1 MSFAN
6 PAALG
11 LLALAIP
18 ILLLH
23 VLKPRRE
30 QHTVAS
36 TFLWRSVA
44 QPVSAAKPWQRL
56 RPSVLLLLQLLA
68 VALLAVAVADPVRV
82 TDAPLSAH
90 TVFIVDASGSMA
102 AQDGDPTRLDEAVE
116 RAIELRGDLPEGGI
130 ASIVV
135 ADGNPRVLLNGSPD
149 PAAFARELR
158 SIQPTAGTADWA
170 EAFDEAVGLDNG
182 DAEIGYHLLTDGVGL
197 AGAPAERLVPE
208 GARHEIVGDRAT
220 NRAITSLVV
229 TPRGS
234 ELHASATVAN
244 TGGGAASDTLRF
256 DVDGVTA
263 AEVPV
268 DLDRDE
274 QTTVEVD
281 LPAGDRVEA
290 FLEGEDLLD
299 VDDHVF
305 ATAIRRRALTVLLCT
320 PGGSGNPF
328 LEGAFAAGEGVT
340 VEACDAANPGTGAD
354 LVVYDRVA
362 VPDDVAAPF
371 LAVASPGGVPVAGIT
386 TSGSVE
392 TPVLTTID
400 PTEPLVEGLD
410 LSEVGIAVA
419 QVVDPGASSV
429 VLAAGDVPLLLR
441 GSAGGVPF
449 VALTF
454 AVGDSNLPLQ
464 VAFPILVDRALT
476 DLAAASLPPAD
487 LVVDDQL
494 PVDATVGGSVTAPGG
509 TSAEVVPGGPAPV
522 ATRPGFWTIEAEGR
536 PERVVAVNP
545 DVRESV
551 LEPAQAIQTPTR
563 IRRPGDVTARAETSL
578 RAWLLWPLLA
588 VVLAELLVA
597 RRRRGVTV
605 RQWRL
610 AAALRIGIAALLV
623 GALLA
628 PTYLRRAD
636 RVAVVFLLDGSA
648 SLGAAGRAE
657 GEAFVREALDE
668 MPDGAVAGVVTFGA
682 RAERELTVQPNPPF
696 DRATARVDRDRTN
709 LASALRV
716 GSGLLPADARR
727 RLVIVSDGRAND
739 GDVAAELSRL
749 ADQGIVVEHHL
760 VGRDAEADLAVA
772 ALDLPSRVRE
782 GEAFELEVTI
792 DADVAG
798 PVQLTVLRGTEVVDE
813 RVVDVP
819 VGRTVVTIPQV
830 AGSGAEGGS
839 NNGLGRYQVRV
850 SGPGDAVAENDV
862 GYGAVQVE
870 GTAAVLLAEGSTG
883 EGATLAAA
891 LEASGLTVD
900 VVDAQALPPL
910 DVLAGYQATVLVDV
924 DARSLTTTQVD
935 TLAAATRDLG
945 RGLVTIGGERSY
957 GVGGYLASPLEELLP
972 VISEI
977 TDPQRR
983 QSVAEVLAID
993 SSGSMGECHCAEGQG
1008 QNQQLPGGVEKTDI
1022 ARAAAQRA
1030 IEALSEIDEVGVLA
1044 FNTSHEWLIDLQ
1056 QLPPEDVV
1064 REGLGAIRPGGGTNL
1079 SESLSTAAEALRQ
1092 SQANL
1097 KHIILFTDGFTDPG
1111 VFDDLA
1117 EEAAAL
1123 YAEEGI
1129 TTSVIAT
1136 GEGAA
1141 DELEE
1146 IAQAGGGRFYPG
1158 RDLQEIPQLM
1168 MEEAVLASRD
1178 FITEGSFLP
1187 EVTSDAEVVEGLT
1200 ASPPLLGYV
1209 ATTTKPQAATLL
1221 RIGPDRDPLLAT
1233 WQLGVGRST
1242 AWTSDASA
1250 RWSQQWASWD
1260 GYADFWG
1267 DVVRDTF
1274 PTDGGDTGVTA
1285 RVRDG
1290 ILEVTVERNGAF
1302 ADGATA
1308 SARVTGPDLQPID
1321 VPLTRSG
1328 AGEFTGQVPVGD
1340 AGTYAVGAQVAA
1352 ADGAAATAGTALATL
1367 SYAPEF
1373 EPGDP
1378 DEAALQRVADATGG
1392 RGAIESAQAFDEA
1405 DLDAGRATVDLA
1417 PWFVLA
1423 ACVLWPLAVALSRLN
1438 LRGAAISHGVAV
1450 ARWRVRSW
1458 IPARPARTTDGTTPT
1473 RSAAPPRPERPVAP
1487 PPEPVAPP
1495 STIGTLLDRKRGSK
1509 PEDRGGDG

>member
-1 MSFAN
+1 MSFAD

-18 ILLLH
+18 VLLLH

-30 QHTVAS
+30 QRTVAS

-82 TDAPLSAH
+82 TEAPLSAH
-90 TVFIVDASGSMA
+90 TVFIVDASGSMG
-102 AQDGDPTRLDEAVE
+102 AQDGSPTRLDRAVE
-116 RAIELRGDLPEGGI
+116 RAIELRGELPEGGI

-149 PAAFARELR
+149 PDAFARELR
-158 SIQPTAGTADWA
+158 SIEPTAGSADWA

-197 AGAPAERLVPE
+197 AGDPAERLVPE
-208 GARHEIVGDRAT
+208 GARHEIIGDRAT

-244 TGGGAASDTLRF
+244 TGGGSARDSLRF

-263 AEVPV
+263 TEVPV
-268 DLDRDE
+268 DLDRGE

-290 FLEGEDLLD
+290 FLDGEDLLD

-320 PGGSGNPF
+320 PGGAGNPF
-328 LEGAFAAGEGVT
+328 LEGAFAASEGVT
-340 VEACDAANPGTGAD
+340 VEACDGTAGTNTGAGAD

-362 VPDDVAAPF
+362 VPADVAAPF
-371 LAVASPGGVPVAGIT
+371 LAIAAPGGVPAAGIT
-386 TSGSVE
+386 TTGSVE

-400 PTEPLVEGLD
+400 PTQSLVEGLD

-419 QVVDPGASSV
+419 QRIDPGAASV
-429 VLAAGDVPLLLR
+429 VLAAGDVPLLVR
-441 GSAGGVPF
+441 GSAGGLPF

-476 DLAAASLPPAD
+476 DLAAASLPPTD
-487 LVVDDQL
+487 LVVDDAL

-509 TSAEVVPGGPAPV
+509 TTSEVVPGGPAPV
-522 ATRPGFWTIEAEGR
+522 ATRPGFWTIEAPGR
-536 PERVVAVNP
+536 PERTVAVNP
-545 DVRESV
+545 DRRESD

-563 IRRPGDVTARAETSL
+563 IRRPGDVTAQAEASL
-578 RAWLLWPLLA
+578 RAWILWPLLA
-588 VVLAELLVA
+588 VVVAELLVA

-605 RQWRL
+605 KQWRL
-610 AAALRIGIAALLV
+610 AAVLRVGIAALLV

-657 GEAFVREALDE
+657 GEAFVREAIDD

-682 RAERELTVQPNPPF
+682 RAERELTVQPDPPF

-739 GDVAAELSRL
+739 GDVNAEVERL
-749 ADQGIVVEHHL
+749 VDQGITVEHHL
-760 VGRDAEADLAVA
+760 VGREAEADLAVA
-772 ALDLPSRVRE
+772 GLDLPSRVRE
-782 GEAFELEVTI
+782 GEAFDLEVTI

-813 RVVDVP
+813 RVVDAP
-819 VGRTVVTIPQV
+819 AGRSVVTIPQV
-830 AGSGAEGGS
+830 AGSGTA
-839 NNGLGRYQVRV
+839 NGLGRYQVRV

-870 GTAAVLLAEGSTG
+870 GTAAVLLAEGSPG

-945 RGLVTIGGERSY
+945 RGLVTLGGERSY

-1008 QNQQLPGGVEKTDI
+1008 QNQQLQGGVEKTDI

-1064 REGLGAIRPGGGTNL
+1064 RDGLGAIRPGGGTDL
-1079 SESLSTAAEALRQ
+1079 SESLSTAAEQLRL

-1097 KHIILFTDGFTDPG
+1097 KHIILFTDGFTDPD
-1111 VFDDLA
+1111 VFDELA
-1117 EEAAAL
+1117 DEAAAL
-1123 YAEEGI
+1123 YADEGI
-1129 TTSVIAT
+1129 TVSVIAT

-1158 RDLQEIPQLM
+1158 RDLQQIPQLM

-1274 PTDGGDTGVTA
+1274 PVDGGDTGVTA

-1290 ILEVTVERNGAF
+1290 VLEVTVERDGAF

-1308 SARVTGPDLQPID
+1308 TARVTGPDLEPID
-1321 VPLTRSG
+1321 VPLTRDG
-1328 AGEFTGQVPVGD
+1328 AGRFSGQVPVGD
-1340 AGTYAVGAQVAA
+1340 AGTYAVGAQVAG
-1352 ADGAAATAGTALATL
+1352 ADGVAAAAGTALATL

-1392 RGAIESAQAFDEA
+1392 RGAIEAAQAFDRA

-1423 ACVLWPLAVALSRLN
+1423 ACLLWPLAVALSRLN
-1438 LRGAAISHGVAV
+1438 LRGAAIAHTLAV
-1450 ARWRVRSW
+1450 ARWRVRSL
-1458 IPARPARTTDGTTPT
+1458 IPERPARTTDGTTPVASKA
-1473 RSAAPPRPERPVAP
+1473 RARPERPAPP

-1495 STIGTLLDRKRGSK
+1495 STIGTLLDRKRGIK
-1509 PEDRGGDG
+1509 GDDGGG